1 MHARVET
8 VIGEVRDT
16 PNSSGDGRYHS
27 SSPGPPT
34 PISRSEIASSP
45 LGHTLEASKYVH
57 CNNVLELT
65 LL

>member
-8 VIGEVRDT
+8 AIGEVHDT
-16 PNSSGDGRYHS
+16 PNSSGDDRFHT
-27 SSPGPPT
+27 SSPGPPA

-45 LGHTLEASKYVH
+45 LGHTLAASKYVH

-65 LL
+65 L